1 MGTCEIVA
9 ETDTLTNADPR
20 WHELRRAGLGGSDAP
35 VLAGIPGRRSEYD
48 LWLEKI
54 SESPPD
60 VSDQGDNTPRYWGHR
75 LEPVMADE
83 FSQRSGYE
91 VVDVPLLLRSTEHPF
106 MQANLDRMVLGADG
120 TPLGPLEIKTTRFDH
135 EWERVGDILAVPARV
150 QAQVMHYLAV
160 TGYERSFVIVL
171 IGGQRAEIAEI
182 ERTDNVI
189 ADLIDLEA
197 RFWDLVERRVAPA
210 TDGSASTR
218 RALQAR
224 WKAAEGKVVDL
235 PPVAEF
241 LWAERKRLK
250 AEIKPLAETVDEIE
264 NELLAMCGD
273 AEQANLAGEKLF
285 TLKAGKT
292 CRLDT
297 KALEKDQPALV
308 ASYRTLPPTRRPYW
322 GRTSTEETQ

>member
-91 VVDVPLLLRSTEHPF
+91 VVDVPLLLRSTAHPF

-218 RALQAR
+218 RALH
-224 WKAAEGKVVDL
+224 
-235 PPVAEF
+235 
-241 LWAERKRLK
+241 
-250 AEIKPLAETVDEIE
+250 
-264 NELLAMCGD
+264 

-285 TLKAGKT
+285 TWKAGKT